1 MTAAVADAAATDV
14 MPKDG
19 SLYFDYLR
27 QFPVGVS
34 TMSCDLQPDAAALS
48 PHEAAQMVFVIKKVG
63 ADSWEGLPGYDLR
76 DRVRRDQHV
85 HAVRSRAGADGR

>member
-34 TMSCDLQPDAAALS
+34 MSCDLQPDAAALS
-48 PHEAAQMVFVIKKVG
+48 PHEGVQMVFVIKKVG
-63 ADSWEGLPGYDLR
+63 ADSWEGLPGYET
-76 DRVRRDQHV
+76 
-85 HAVRSRAGADGR
+85 